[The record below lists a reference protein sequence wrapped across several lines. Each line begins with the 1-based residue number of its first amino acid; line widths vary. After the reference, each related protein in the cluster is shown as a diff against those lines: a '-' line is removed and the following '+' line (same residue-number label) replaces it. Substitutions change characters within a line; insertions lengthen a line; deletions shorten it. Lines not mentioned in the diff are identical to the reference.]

1 MTTPEISPIHKS
13 NILTKQTKGNK
24 LSFPL
29 PEETNQ
35 CEFFLQ
41 TKLIQLLPQ
50 LFEEFP
56 QNSYCTKDD
65 DN

>member
-1 MTTPEISPIHKS
+1 MTTPEVSPIHKS
-13 NILTKQTKGNK
+13 NILSKKTKGNK

-50 LFEEFP
+50 LFEEFL
-56 QNSYCTKDD
+56 
-65 DN
+65 